1 MPVSRLLVS
10 RRHLLGALV
19 TLGLA
24 PGATLAARPRPSR
37 VITLF
42 QGATDTAVALGA
54 TPAGVVES
62 WQYRPVYP
70 YLRAALEGVPIVGL
84 ETQPSLEDIAL
95 LAPDVIVASRFRH
108 QKIIPLLS
116 KIAPVVMLDEIY
128 RFRTT
133 LAVMAGALGRDK
145 QAELLGARYLAR
157 VTALKAR
164 LAAHFGPRWP
174 VSVSLI
180 DIRAEQVRSYL
191 PDSFAGRV
199 LSDLG
204 FAWNETARSRPGLML
219 KLGGVES
226 LPALD
231 AEVFF
236 VMRHSASPVV
246 AEHER
251 RLMAHPLWQRMA
263 APRTGQVV
271 AVDAVAWSLSGGIL
285 GVFNLLDEIGAWLDR
300 LEDAR

>member
-1 MPVSRLLVS
+1 MPVDRLRLS
-10 RRHLLGALV
+10 RRRLLGALV

-24 PGATLAARPRPSR
+24 PEATLAARTRPPR
-37 VITLF
+37 VVTLF
-42 QGATDTAVALGA
+42 QGATDTAVALGV

-62 WQYRPVYP
+62 WQDGPVYP
-70 YLRAALEGVPIVGL
+70 YLRVALGGVPIVGL

-108 QKIIPLLS
+108 QKIMPLLS
-116 KIAPVVMLDEIY
+116 KLASVVMLEEIY
-128 RFRTT
+128 RFRAT
-133 LAVMAGALGRDK
+133 LAVMARALGRER
-145 QAELLGARYLAR
+145 QAELLGAQYLAR
-157 VTALKAR
+157 ITAVRAR

-180 DIRAEQVRSYL
+180 DIRADQVRSYL

-204 FAWNETARSRPGLML
+204 FAWNETARTRSGLML

-251 RLMAHPLWQRMA
+251 RLMTHPLWQRMA
-263 APRTGQVV
+263 APRAGQVV

-285 GVFNLLDEIGAWLDR
+285 GVFSLLDEIDAWLDGPG
-300 LEDAR
+300 EAR